1 MERARTTGRGGGQG
15 RRVLKMLVFS
25 SEICFSDGFC
35 GLLMHGG
42 NMATRSKEAQ
52 CVEEFQADALAVF
65 HERLANIK
73 DKRRKQGLRYPLVT
87 VLLTMLL
94 ACMAGA
100 NSAAGFEMWAKTHEE
115 ELSQF
120 LDMPHGSPTQDV
132 FLNILAT
139 IDVEAFERLYNAWVP
154 VCAALQGKEINNT
167 HLAIDGKTS
176 RRSYDLSK
184 SKLSAHTL
192 GVMAV
197 DNGILISQKDCSR
210 KTNEISVI
218 PKILSGLNLKGAT
231 ITIDAIA
238 TQTKIVDAIIEKE
251 GDYIIGVKGNQPNLY
266 DDIEQLALKRKP
278 LIDAVEEKN
287 EYEYYNEFDK
297 GHGRLEQR
305 ETYVFSDIYND
316 IRDCD
321 KWRGL
326 LSVVMAVRT
335 ITKLNPK
342 ENQTV
347 TTTETQYYITS
358 KCSTKAADM
367 GKFIRNHWNI
377 ENGCHWILDV
387 VFREDDARNRA
398 GNSAKNFATLRRMA
412 LAILKS
418 ERSKTSI
425 HLRRMR
431 AAWDFKYLVSL
442 VGIKGK

>member
-1 MERARTTGRGGGQG
+1 MVGSGAKPQG
-15 RRVLKMLVFS
+15 CRVLKLLVFPS
-25 SEICFSDGFC
+25 KICFSDGFC

-42 NMATRSKEAQ
+42 NMATKSKEAQ
-52 CVEEFQADALAVF
+52 CVEEFQLDALAVF
-65 HERLANIK
+65 HERLTKIK

-87 VLLTMLL
+87 VLMTMLL

-115 ELSQF
+115 ELSLY
-120 LDMPHGSPTQDV
+120 LDMPHGPPTQDV

-139 IDVEAFERLYNAWVP
+139 LDVEEFETLYQAWIP
-154 VCAALQGKEINNT
+154 VCTALQGKEIDNT
-167 HLAIDGKTS
+167 HIAIDGKTS
-176 RRSYDLSK
+176 RRSYDLAK

-197 DNGILISQKDCSR
+197 ENGILISQKDCSR

-218 PKILSGLNLKGAT
+218 PKILNGLNLKGAT

-238 TQTKIVDAIIEKE
+238 TQTKIVDAIIEKG

-266 DDIEQLALKRKP
+266 DDVEQLAQKRKP
-278 LIDAVEEKN
+278 AIDAAKEKN
-287 EYEYYNEFDK
+287 EYEYSCEFDK

-305 ETYVFSDIYND
+305 ETYVFSDIFDD
-316 IRDCD
+316 IRDCA

-326 LSVVMAVRT
+326 LAVVMVVRT

-347 TTTETQYYITS
+347 TTMETQYYITS
-358 KCSTKAADM
+358 KCSTKAVDM

-398 GNSAKNFATLRRMA
+398 GNSAQNFATLRRMA
-412 LAILKS
+412 LAIIKS
-418 ERSKTSI
+418 EQSKTSI

-431 AAWDFKYLVSL
+431 AAWDFQYLVSL
-442 VGIKGK
+442 AGIKKK

>member
-1 MERARTTGRGGGQG
+1 
-15 RRVLKMLVFS
+15 
-25 SEICFSDGFC
+25 
-35 GLLMHGG
+35 
-42 NMATRSKEAQ
+42 MATKSKETQ
-52 CVEEFQADALAVF
+52 CVEAFQQDALAVF

-73 DKRRKQGLRYPLVT
+73 DKRRKQGLRYPLAT

-115 ELSQF
+115 ELSLY
-120 LDMPHGSPTQDV
+120 LDMPHGAPTQDV

-139 IDVEAFERLYNAWVP
+139 IDVDEFESLYETWVP
-154 VCAALQGKEINNT
+154 VCIALQGKDINND

-176 RRSYDLSK
+176 RRSYDLGK

-197 DNGILISQKDCSR
+197 ENGILIAQKDCPR

-218 PKILSGLNLKGAT
+218 PMILKGLNLKGAT

-238 TQTKIVDAIIEKE
+238 TQTKIVDDIIEKS

-266 DDIEQLALKRKP
+266 DDIERLAQKRKKI
-278 LIDAVEEKN
+278 IDAVKEKN
-287 EYEYYNEFDK
+287 EFEYSCEIDK

-305 ETYVFSDIYND
+305 ETYVFTDISDD

-326 LSVVMAVRT
+326 VAVVMVVRT

-358 KCSTKAADM
+358 KNLTKAADL
-367 GKFIRNHWNI
+367 GKYIRNHWNI

-398 GNSAKNFATLRRMA
+398 ADSAKNFATLRRMA

-418 ERSKTSI
+418 EQSKTSI
-425 HLRRMR
+425 NLRRMR

-442 VGIKGK
+442 AGIKEK

>member
-1 MERARTTGRGGGQG
+1 
-15 RRVLKMLVFS
+15 
-25 SEICFSDGFC
+25 
-35 GLLMHGG
+35 
-42 NMATRSKEAQ
+42 MATKSKEAQ
-52 CVEEFQADALAVF
+52 CIEAFQLDALTVF
-65 HERLANIK
+65 YERLANVK
-73 DKRRKQGLRYPLVT
+73 DKRRKQGLRYPFET

-94 ACMAGA
+94 ACIAGA

-115 ELSQF
+115 ELSKY
-120 LDMPHGSPTQDV
+120 LDMPHGVPTQDV
-132 FLNILAT
+132 FLNVLAT
-139 IDVEAFERLYNAWVP
+139 LDVEAFEELYDAWVP
-154 VCAALQGKEINNT
+154 LCAVLQGKEINNT

-176 RRSYDLSK
+176 RRSYDLTN

-197 DNGILISQKDCSR
+197 ENGILISQKDCSR

-218 PKILSGLNLKGAT
+218 PTILSKLNLKGAT
-231 ITIDAIA
+231 VTIDAIA
-238 TQTKIVDAIIEKE
+238 TQTKIVDAIIEE
-251 GDYIIGVKGNQPNLY
+251 GGDYIIGVKGNQPSLY
-266 DDIEQLALKRKP
+266 DDINQLAQNRKP
-278 LIDAVEEKN
+278 VIDAAEEKN
-287 EYEYYNEFDK
+287 EYEYSCEFDK

-305 ETYVFSDIYND
+305 ETYVFSNLSDD
-316 IRDCD
+316 IRDCA

-326 LSVVMAVRT
+326 LAVVMVVRT

-358 KCSTKAADM
+358 KGSSKAEEL
-367 GKFIRNHWNI
+367 GKLIRNHWKI

-418 ERSKTSI
+418 EQSKTSI
-425 HLRRMR
+425 NLRRMR
-431 AAWDFKYLVSL
+431 AGWDFKYLVNL
-442 VGIKGK
+442 VGIKEK